1 MYLKKIEA
9 QGFKS
14 FANKIVLEFSPG
26 IMGIVGPNG
35 SGKSNVADAVR
46 WVLGE
51 QSAKQLRGSNMQDVI
66 FSGTENRKPQGY
78 ASVALTIDNSDHML
92 AIDYDEVTIARR
104 VYRSGESEYLING
117 NNCRLRDVNELF
129 YDTGVGKEGYSII
142 GQGQI
147 DKILSGKP
155 EDRRELFD
163 EAAGIVKYKKRKAIA
178 QKKLEDEQQNLV
190 RVSDIL
196 GELEKQVGPLAKQS
210 EKARQYLKLKEE
222 LKSYE
227 LGAFFLESTEWKGK
241 LAAAKENLIVV
252 NNDLEKCRE
261 EADALRQ
268 RYEALTE
275 KNEALEREMEA
286 HRSELS
292 EDKVQKENLE
302 GKIRVLEEQI
312 RTAKLQDEHLQ
323 ERIGSI
329 EEEIKA
335 RTGEKETF
343 VAEKGAL
350 NQQLD
355 RADDRLGHLESK
367 ITDVDDS
374 IRAIEFEAES
384 RRQQIIDGLNKK
396 AEIGANRQKFMTQ
409 LEQTRLTRSEL
420 HQYLLTAKTEEE
432 AKQQQVNSL
441 KAQLEEIQEELASL
455 RSEQQKLEAFCAEQ
469 EKKLRQK
476 RTALNECQQ
485 NYHAGKSR
493 LDSLINITERYEGYG
508 NSIRRVMEKKN
519 QVSGIVGVV
528 ADLFHVEKKYEVAM
542 ETALGGRIQNIVTDT
557 EETAKQL
564 VEYLKKNKLGRAT
577 FLPISSV
584 NGKDGFPRPE
594 VLKEPGAL
602 GVASKLVQVDAAYEG
617 IASYLLGR
625 VLVVDTIDH
634 ALAIARKFRH
644 SLSIVTLDGEHLSP
658 GGSLTGGAFKN
669 SSNLLGRRREM
680 EELEQKIQAILK
692 QQDEIKAE
700 AVQMEQALDQSR
712 KRLGELQEA
721 IQEKSIQQNTVF
733 FGVKREQEAL
743 TAIQDGYLS
752 REEDSRRVQE
762 KIDAIENQEAEMI
775 RALEELENQSKTCQ
789 QEIERLEKKLEKE
802 KAKREEGAKELETAK
817 VEFSNL
823 SQKDAFLLE
832 NILRVNRE
840 LERLRGEK
848 AELLSGG
855 QGADQIRQREEE
867 ILQIRNQIH
876 AMEENMRQLAETI
889 ETQTKIKEADSA
901 EQKKFFDAREEIN
914 GRVNALDKEAFRL
927 QNQTERLEEHLE
939 KQVEYLWT
947 EYEMTPSEAEA
958 QKPDDLGPLLEVRR
972 NISKRKTEIR
982 ELGPVNVNAI
992 EDYKE
997 VSERYEF
1004 LKVQHADLVE
1014 AEASLQKIIGELD
1027 EAMRSQFEE
1036 KFAAIRQEFQK
1047 VFEELFG
1054 GGRGTLE
1061 LLEADDVLEAGIAIN
1076 AQPPGKKL
1084 QNMLQLSGGE
1094 KALTAIALLFAIQN
1108 LKPSPFCL
1116 LDEIEAALDEP
1127 NVARYAE
1134 YLNKLKK
1141 HTQFIVITHR
1151 RGTME
1156 MSDRLYGVTM
1166 QEKGVSALV
1175 SVDLTDP
1182 NLVSEKR

>member
-163 EAAGIVKYKKRKAIA
+163 EAAGIVKYKKRKTIA
-178 QKKLEDEQQNLV
+178 QRKLEDEQQNLV

-227 LGAFFLESTEWKGK
+227 LGAFFLESTEWNGK
-241 LAAAKENLIVV
+241 LATAKENLIVV
-252 NNDLEKCRE
+252 NGDLEKCRE

-275 KNEALEREMEA
+275 KNEALEREIEA
-286 HRSELS
+286 RRSELS

-323 ERIGSI
+323 ERVGSI

-343 VAEKGAL
+343 VAEKGEL

-355 RADDRLGHLESK
+355 RADDRLGRLESK
-367 ITDVDDS
+367 VTDVDDS
-374 IRAIEFEAES
+374 IRALEFETES
-384 RRQQIIDGLNKK
+384 KKQQIIAGLNEK

-432 AKQQQVNSL
+432 EKKQQVNSL
-441 KAQLEEIQEELASL
+441 KTQLEEIQGELASL
-455 RSEQQKLEAFCAEQ
+455 RSEQQKLETFCAEQ
-469 EKKLRQK
+469 EKAIRQK
-476 RTALNECQQ
+476 RIALNECQQ

-519 QVSGIVGVV
+519 QVPGIVGVV
-528 ADLFHVEKKYEVAM
+528 ADLFHVEKKFEVAM

-594 VLKEPGAL
+594 ALKEPGAL
-602 GVASKLVQVDAAYEG
+602 GVANKLVQVDAAYEG

-634 ALAIARKFRH
+634 ALSIARKFRH

-680 EELEQKIQAILK
+680 EELEQKIQTILK
-692 QQDEIKAE
+692 QQDEIKNE
-700 AVQMEQALDQSR
+700 AAQMEQTLDQSR
-712 KRLGELQEA
+712 KRLGALQEA

-733 FGVKREQEAL
+733 FSVKREQEAL
-743 TAIQDGYLS
+743 TAIQNSYFS

-775 RALEELENQSKTCQ
+775 QALEALENQSKTCQ
-789 QEIERLEKKLEKE
+789 KEIERLEKKLEKE
-802 KAKREEGAKELETAK
+802 KAKREEVAKELETAK

-867 ILQIRNQIH
+867 IGQIRDQIH
-876 AMEENMRQLAETI
+876 AMEENMRQLTETI
-889 ETQTKIKEADSA
+889 ETQIKIKEADSA

-1014 AEASLQKIIGELD
+1014 AEASLQKIIEELD

-1061 LLEADDVLEAGIAIN
+1061 LLDADDVLEAGIAIN